1 MAVCSWGWQCHCTVG
16 FGILLYGI
24 IDSLRFILKCALYI
38 VSIRCICFY
47 CAIAKTLSGLWTV
60 LNNIHWIFCGRY
72 WAISIEYYVVNIEQ
86 YPLNI
91 LLSILSNIH
100 WIFCEKYWVIHFEYS
115 ADSIEQ
121 YPSNILW
128 TVLCNVY
135 CMLAVLRYAH

>member
-1 MAVCSWGWQCHCTVG
+1 MPEWLCVARDNSFIVQYVLGYYCTV
-16 FGILLYGI
+16 LLTVSVLYW
-24 IDSLRFILKCALYI
+24 RCALYI
-38 VSIRCICFY
+38 VSIWCICFY
-47 CAIAKTLSGLWTV
+47 CAIAKKKKVCGQY
-60 LNNIHWIFCGRY
+60 WI
-72 WAISIEYYVVNIEQ
+72 ISIEYSVDGIEQ